1 MHLNN
6 NEILQR
12 PASIWIYSLIW
23 AIIGSFSFGFIY
35 ACLARIDEVV
45 IAKGE
50 LQALGAERPIR
61 APLSGIINEIYIKE
75 GDLVNKNSKLLRF
88 DNNVLLARKEGLKV
102 KLEELES
109 SIKAEEEILKE
120 LNILANAGG
129 IQKLQYLQQKN
140 KVSELGFAKKQ
151 IEAEIKEINFDENK
165 TLLVSPVK
173 GKVFNLISVSQGFA
187 ANQGETL
194 LKIVPSGD
202 TEAKIFLKNS
212 DIGFVRTN
220 MKANVRVD
228 AYPFTQFGSINGIL
242 KSIGDEVIRSN
253 EQNQNSLFPAYV
265 SLEKQYLEKNNQ
277 KYFVR
282 SGQSV
287 SVNLIVRD
295 RRIIS
300 LLTDAIDKA
309 IDSLRGIKS

>member
-1 MHLNN
+1 MELNN
-6 NEILQR
+6 NEILER

-35 ACLARIDEVV
+35 ACLVRIDEVV

-75 GDLVNKNSKLLRF
+75 GDLVDKNSNLLRF

-109 SIKAEEEILKE
+109 SIKAEEAILNE

-194 LKIVPSGD
+194 LKIVPIGD

-212 DIGFVRTN
+212 DIGFVKTN
-220 MKANVRVD
+220 MKANIRVD

>member
-1 MHLNN
+1 MELNN
-6 NEILQR
+6 NEILER

-75 GDLVNKNSKLLRF
+75 GDLVDKNSNLLRF

-109 SIKAEEEILKE
+109 SIKAEEAILKE

-194 LKIVPSGD
+194 LKIVPIGD

-212 DIGFVRTN
+212 DIGFVKTN
-220 MKANVRVD
+220 MKANIRVD

>member
-1 MHLNN
+1 MDLNN

-75 GDLVNKNSKLLRF
+75 GDLVDKNSNLLRF

-212 DIGFVRTN
+212 DIGFVKTN

>member
-1 MHLNN
+1 MDLNN
-6 NEILQR
+6 NETLQR

-75 GDLVNKNSKLLRF
+75 GDLVDKNSNLLRF

-212 DIGFVRTN
+212 DIGFVKTN

-253 EQNQNSLFPAYV
+253 EKNQNSLFPAYV

>member
-1 MHLNN
+1 MELNN
-6 NEILQR
+6 NEILER

-75 GDLVNKNSKLLRF
+75 GDLVDKNSNLLRF

-109 SIKAEEEILKE
+109 SIKAEEAILKE

-212 DIGFVRTN
+212 DIGFVKTN
-220 MKANVRVD
+220 MKANIRVD